1 MLNIVFSI
9 VYVLLITGTLLV
21 LLFDDSDTGKKLS
34 WMFIIIVLPGFGLIL
49 YLMIGMDFRH
59 HWYFNKKHKKF
70 LDCLEKGRTPE
81 LDNLL
86 FGHKDEEKIVERFRP
101 LSRMVSHES
110 GMTVSDDNNVE
121 IITEGKRKFYLL
133 MQDLE
138 KAKSYIH
145 LEYFIFGD
153 DNSSK
158 EIKHMLMKKAKEG
171 VQVRFI
177 HENIANLTISN
188 KYYNEMKKAGV
199 QVVKFTN
206 PRKHLLNF
214 VTTLNYRDHRKIVVI
229 DGEIGYTGGMNIG
242 DEYFNIWRDTHLRIE
257 GSAVA
262 DLQFSFLSSWL
273 TAGGSLDGSFS
284 DYFKCIT
291 PDKLKNGELVQIIP
305 DEPNDTYP
313 TIQMSMEWACHNAK
327 KYLYFQTP
335 YFVPPEP
342 LLNAMKA
349 AALSGIEI
357 ILMLPQKADATY
369 MDAANKSFFSECID
383 AGIRIFERGGEFIHS
398 KTLVCDDYLSVIGT
412 ANMDFRSFN
421 LNYEIN
427 TYIFDTKKA
436 LLNKQIFLKDLELS
450 KEITFAEWE
459 QRRLFQR
466 FKERFM
472 RLFSPLL

>member
-1 MLNIVFSI
+1 
-9 VYVLLITGTLLV
+9 
-21 LLFDDSDTGKKLS
+21 
-34 WMFIIIVLPGFGLIL
+34 
-49 YLMIGMDFRH
+49 
-59 HWYFNKKHKKF
+59 
-70 LDCLEKGRTPE
+70 
-81 LDNLL
+81 
-86 FGHKDEEKIVERFRP
+86 
-101 LSRMVSHES
+101 
-110 GMTVSDDNNVE
+110 
-121 IITEGKRKFYLL
+121 
-133 MQDLE
+133 
-138 KAKSYIH
+138 
-145 LEYFIFGD
+145 
-153 DNSSK
+153 
-158 EIKHMLMKKAKEG
+158 
-171 VQVRFI
+171 
-177 HENIANLTISN
+177 
-188 KYYNEMKKAGV
+188 
-199 QVVKFTN
+199 
-206 PRKHLLNF
+206 
-214 VTTLNYRDHRKIVVI
+214 
-229 DGEIGYTGGMNIG
+229 
-242 DEYFNIWRDTHLRIE
+242 
-257 GSAVA
+257 
-262 DLQFSFLSSWL
+262 
-273 TAGGSLDGSFS
+273 
-284 DYFKCIT
+284 
-291 PDKLKNGELVQIIP
+291 
-305 DEPNDTYP
+305 
-313 TIQMSMEWACHNAK
+313 MSMEWACHNAK

-459 QRRLFQR
+459 QRGLFQR